1 MIGALLLGLWLFVT
15 ANREKQA
22 FWESFTFTFIV
33 MIIHYLMTWEVPEV
47 NLVWLVSWLI
57 RWAFVFAA
65 MWLADAIANSM
76 LGVVAVAVLAGAGFF
91 FLDAEALRLATDW
104 VG

>member
-22 FWESFTFTFIV
+22 FWESFTLTFIV
-33 MIIHYLMTWEVPEV
+33 MVIAALMNWELPEIST
-47 NLVWLVSWLI
+47 VWLVSWLI

-65 MWLADAIANSM
+65 MWLADALASSM
-76 LGVVAVAVLAGAGFF
+76 VGVVLIAVLAGAGFF
-91 FLDAEALRLATDW
+91 FLDAQAFNLATSW